1 VTANEL
7 TRGDLNLHL
16 LAELNATFLLGL
28 AATVGN
34 EDVWAA
40 NGQ

>member
-7 TRGDLNLHL
+7 TRRDLDLHL

-28 AATVGN
+28 ATTVGN
-34 EDVWAA
+34 ENVGAA
-40 NGQ
+40 NDQ

>member
-7 TRGDLNLHL
+7 TRRHFNLHL
-16 LAELNATFLLGL
+16 LAELDTAFLLGL

-40 NGQ
+40 NNQ

>member
-1 VTANEL
+1 VTANKL
-7 TRGDLNLHL
+7 TRRDLNLHL
-16 LAELNATFLLGL
+16 LAELDTTFLLGL

-40 NGQ
+40 SDQ